1 MFLLNIVA
9 IALCVASLQFSAECF
24 LSNKYRRSVYLDDL
38 GYALR
43 NRLSTRGSYTKGM
56 EEFYQGDTLSRAA
69 ALENIFNSAWMK
81 GGTSK
86 RLLGAIASL
95 KKFLSTRPEKE
106 CDPTVYHQLLSIVG
120 MSDKY
125 FEGSATRDR
134 VIRMLIFK
142 MHDGF
147 ATSCVR
153 KFQKDF
159 KEINDKNGEPLDML
173 TNFKEFF
180 KGETPD
186 LSRKGDYPD
195 NSPAIMNK
203 LKLDSDGDQA
213 WYMFMLTVGA
223 DLAAKVRERAYK
235 TWVMPRKERIALELK
250 FVIDTSCVALS
261 LNKRFVAF
269 VHELSSLARNLVF
282 ELVKD
287 ERLENN
293 FRELTNLAAMYKIC
307 MRLRTINGNELVEKI
322 ELHTRKD
329 LA

>member
-1 MFLLNIVA
+1 
-9 IALCVASLQFSAECF
+9 
-24 LSNKYRRSVYLDDL
+24 
-38 GYALR
+38 
-43 NRLSTRGSYTKGM
+43 
-56 EEFYQGDTLSRAA
+56 
-69 ALENIFNSAWMK
+69 
-81 GGTSK
+81 
-86 RLLGAIASL
+86 
-95 KKFLSTRPEKE
+95 
-106 CDPTVYHQLLSIVG
+106 

-235 TWVMPRKERIALELK
+235 T
-250 FVIDTSCVALS
+250 
-261 LNKRFVAF
+261 
-269 VHELSSLARNLVF
+269 
-282 ELVKD
+282 
-287 ERLENN
+287 
-293 FRELTNLAAMYKIC
+293 
-307 MRLRTINGNELVEKI
+307 
-322 ELHTRKD
+322 
-329 LA
+329 